1 MNYSKLTKVEL
12 IKLLNERDE
21 FIAKLESK
29 TDLRKD
35 LLQNARELKEKEQ
48 EKRVKSL
55 KSKIK
60 EIIAEKK
67 EKLSIRELC
76 KVLEINRQTL
86 YNNNLNEFYEQV
98 LKSNFLKSGTYNYLN
113 LEISK
118 IKAGYS
124 VSISDSALVF
134 ADSQLY
140 TFSDKVELKQF
151 LNDFVS
157 QNEFRII
164 ISELLKYYVAL

>member
-76 KVLEINRQTL
+76 KVLGINRQTL

-98 LKSNFLKSGTYNYLN
+98 LRSNFLKSETYNPLN
-113 LEISK
+113 LDISK
-118 IKAGYS
+118 VKSGYN

-140 TFSDKVELKQF
+140 TFSDKFELKQF

-157 QNEFRII
+157 QNDFRII
-164 ISELLKYYVAL
+164 ISELLKYFVAL

>member
-98 LKSNFLKSGTYNYLN
+98 LRSNFLIFGTYNPLN

-118 IKAGYS
+118 IKAGYN
-124 VSISDSALVF
+124 VSISDSSLVF
-134 ADSQLY
+134 ADSRLY

-164 ISELLKYYVAL
+164 ISELLKYYVSL